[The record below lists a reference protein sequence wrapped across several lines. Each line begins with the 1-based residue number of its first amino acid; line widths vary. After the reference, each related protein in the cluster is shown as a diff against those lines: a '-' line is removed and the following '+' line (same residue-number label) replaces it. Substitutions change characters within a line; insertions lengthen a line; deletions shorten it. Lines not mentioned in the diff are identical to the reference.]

1 MLRNL
6 TMALLRQRSPA
17 QAQAQ
22 AHAPVQ
28 SQIQSR
34 RYEHKMPEHLKKVA
48 SDKDPEFSAMVLY
61 YYHQAAQAM
70 ESQLV
75 KEMGKYSHMKPEERQ
90 ARVSAI
96 LNLIGSVTTSMEV
109 SFPIIKS
116 DGAYEIITGYRA
128 HHIRNR
134 LPLKGG
140 IRYAMDVDENEVK
153 ALAAI
158 MTFKCACVSLPY
170 GGSKGGVR
178 IDPKK
183 YTVGELQTITRRY
196 TMELLKRNM
205 IGPGIDV
212 PAPDV
217 NTSGREMSW
226 IVDQYSKTFGYKDI
240 NAAAIV
246 TGKPVHIGG
255 INGRNSATGRGV
267 WKAGDLFLQ
276 DKDWMDLLKWKTGWK
291 DKKVIVQG
299 FGNVGSFAAK
309 FVHEAGAKLIGV
321 KELDCQLFNKDG
333 IDINDLIAYKEEK
346 KSIKGYS
353 KAQEAKGDLL
363 EAECDIL
370 MPCATQKVIT
380 SENAGKIK
388 AKLILEGANGP
399 TTPAGEKILIDKGVL
414 LVPDLYCNAGGVT
427 VSYFE
432 YLKNINHVSYGK
444 MNSKTTSQLI
454 HEVINSINESLSR
467 CPDAEFPEIEPNKRL
482 MRIRDCTK
490 EAEIV
495 DAALQTVME
504 SAAAGIKATANKFE
518 TCNDLRKAAYI
529 YAVFKIFNAVESSGI
544 SQQ

>member
-1 MLRNL
+1 MQ
-6 TMALLRQRSPA
+6 TRS
-17 QAQAQ
+17 
-22 AHAPVQ
+22 
-28 SQIQSR
+28 
-34 RYEHKMPEHLKKVA
+34 EHKMPEKLKSVET
-48 SDKDPEFSAMVLY
+48 DEDPEFSSMVLY
-61 YYHQAAQAM
+61 YYHKSAM
-70 ESQLV
+70 IMEKELV
-75 KEMGKYSHMKPEERQ
+75 KEMDKYAHMKPEERK
-90 ARVSAI
+90 ARVAAI
-96 LNLIGSVTTSMEV
+96 LNLIGSVTTSLEV

-116 DGAYEIITGYRA
+116 NGSYEIITGYRA
-128 HHIRNR
+128 HHIRHR

-140 IRYAMDVDENEVK
+140 IRYATDVDESEVK
-153 ALAAI
+153 ALASI
-158 MTFKCACVSLPY
+158 MTFKCACVNLPY
-170 GGSKGGVR
+170 GGSKGGIR

-183 YTVGELQTITRRY
+183 YTVNELQTITRRY

-217 NTSGREMSW
+217 NTSPREMSW
-226 IVDQYSKTFGYKDI
+226 IVDQYTKTFGYKDI

-276 DKDWMDLLKWKTGWK
+276 DKEWMDLLGWSTGWK
-291 DKKVIVQG
+291 DKTVVVQG
-299 FGNVGSFAAK
+299 FGNVGSYAAK
-309 FVHEAGAKLIGV
+309 FVHEAGAKVIGI
-321 KELDCQLFNKDG
+321 KEADLSLYNKDG
-333 IDINDLIAYKEEK
+333 IDINDLFKYKEEK
-346 KSIKGYS
+346 KSIKGYGKATES
-353 KAQEAKGDLL
+353 KEDLL
-363 EAECDIL
+363 KAECDIL

-380 SENAGKIK
+380 SENADEIK

-399 TTPAGEKILIDKGVL
+399 TTPAGEKILLEKGVL

-454 HEVINSINESLSR
+454 HEIINSINESL
-467 CPDAEFPEIEPNKRL
+467 CGEKNLNLPEIEPNERL
-482 MRIRDCTK
+482 KLIRDCTK

-504 SAAAGIKATANKFE
+504 SAAAGIKTTANKFAL
-518 TCNDLRKAAYI
+518 CNDLRTAAYI
-529 YAVFKIFNAVESSGI
+529 WSIFKIFRAMESSGI